1 MIKCYTDGAAKGNG
15 SVGCK
20 GGYGIFIIHPC
31 GKQERFCGGMTN
43 TTNNEQELLAV
54 LKALTYLTRAD
65 QPKTKIEILMDST
78 YVLKGI
84 TEWMPNWV
92 KKGWRTASGSPVKNV
107 SLWQAIS
114 RLDLSNVIFTK
125 VKGHSGDVGNEEADR
140 LANCGARKALSP

>member
-1 MIKCYTDGAAKGNG
+1 MIRAWTDGACKGNPG
-15 SVGCK
+15 V
-20 GGYGIFIIHPC
+20 GGYGIFIVHPC

-54 LKALTYLTRAD
+54 FKSLTYLTRAD
-65 QPKTKIEILMDST
+65 RPKEKIEILTDSS
-78 YVLKGI
+78 YVLNGVTK
-84 TEWMPNWV
+84 WMPNWI

-140 LANCGARKALSP
+140 LANCGARKALIP

>member
-1 MIKCYTDGAAKGNG
+1 MIRAWTDGACKDNPG
-15 SVGCK
+15 K

-31 GKQERFCGGMTN
+31 GKQEKFCGGMTN

-65 QPKTKIEILMDST
+65 QPTKQIEILTDSS
-78 YVLKGI
+78 YVLNGVTK
-84 TEWMPNWV
+84 WMPNWI

>member
-1 MIKCYTDGAAKGNG
+1 MIRAWTDGACKGNPG
-15 SVGCK
+15 V

-54 LKALTYLTRAD
+54 LKSLTYLTRAD
-65 QPKTKIEILMDST
+65 QPKAKIEILTDSS
-78 YVLKGI
+78 YVLNGI
-84 TEWMPNWV
+84 TQWMPNWIN
-92 KKGWRTASGSPVKNV
+92 KGWRTASGSPVKNV

>member
-1 MIKCYTDGAAKGNG
+1 MIRAWTDGACKDNPG
-15 SVGCK
+15 K

-31 GKQERFCGGMTN
+31 CKQEKFCGGMTN

-65 QPKTKIEILMDST
+65 QPTKQIEILTDSS
-78 YVLKGI
+78 YVLNGVTK
-84 TEWMPNWV
+84 WMPNWI

>member
-1 MIKCYTDGAAKGNG
+1 MIRAWTDGACKGNPG
-15 SVGCK
+15 L
-20 GGYGIFIIHPC
+20 GGYGIFILHPC

-65 QPKTKIEILMDST
+65 QPIKRIEILTDSS
-78 YVLKGI
+78 YVLNGVTK
-84 TEWMPNWV
+84 WLPNWI
-92 KKGWRTASGSPVKNV
+92 KKDWRTASGSPVKNV
-107 SLWQAIS
+107 PLWQAIS
-114 RLDLSNVIFTK
+114 RLNLSNVIFTK

>member
-1 MIKCYTDGAAKGNG
+1 MIRVWTDGACKGNPG
-15 SVGCK
+15 A

-31 GKQERFCGGMTN
+31 GKQERFCGGMIN

-54 LKALTYLTRAD
+54 LKSLTYLTCAD
-65 QPKTKIEILMDST
+65 RPKAKIEILTDSS
-78 YVLKGI
+78 YVLNGI
-84 TEWMPNWV
+84 VQWMPNWIN
-92 KKGWRTASGSPVKNV
+92 KGWRTASGSPVKNV

-140 LANCGARKALSP
+140 LANCGARKALSH

>member
-1 MIKCYTDGAAKGNG
+1 MIRAWTDGACKGNPG
-15 SVGCK
+15 V

-31 GKQERFCGGMTN
+31 GKQERFCGGMIN

-65 QPKTKIEILMDST
+65 QPKAKIEILTDSS
-78 YVLKGI
+78 YVLNGI
-84 TEWMPNWV
+84 TQWMPNWV
-92 KKGWRTASGSPVKNV
+92 KKDWRTASGSPVKNV

-125 VKGHSGDVGNEEADR
+125 VKGHSVDYGNTIADK
-140 LANCGARKALSP
+140 LANQGVEKLK

>member
-1 MIKCYTDGAAKGNG
+1 MIRAWTDGACKGNPG
-15 SVGCK
+15 V

-65 QPKTKIEILMDST
+65 QPKVKIEILTDSS
-78 YVLKGI
+78 YVLNGV
-84 TEWMPNWV
+84 TQWMPNWI
-92 KKGWRTASGSPVKNV
+92 KKDWRTASGSPVKNV

-114 RLDLSNVIFTK
+114 KLHLSNVIFTK

>member
-1 MIKCYTDGAAKGNG
+1 MIRVWTDGACKGNPG
-15 SVGCK
+15 V

-54 LKALTYLTRAD
+54 LKSVTYLTCAD
-65 QPKTKIEILMDST
+65 RPKAKIEILTDSS
-78 YVLKGI
+78 YVLNGI
-84 TEWMPNWV
+84 TQWMPNWI

>member
-31 GKQERFCGGMTN
+31 GKQEKFCGGFN
-43 TTNNEQELLAV
+43 DVTNNEMELLAV

-65 QPKTKIEILMDST
+65 QPIKRIEILTDST

-92 KKGWRTASGSPVKNV
+92 KKGWRTASGGPVKNV
-107 SLWQAIS
+107 SLWQAIYK
-114 RLDLSNVIFTK
+114 LDLSNVIFTK
-125 VKGHSGDVGNEEADR
+125 VKGHSGDVGNDMADK
-140 LANCGARKALSP
+140 LANQGVEKVK

>member
-1 MIKCYTDGAAKGNG
+1 
-15 SVGCK
+15 
-20 GGYGIFIIHPC
+20 
-31 GKQERFCGGMTN
+31 MTN

>member
-1 MIKCYTDGAAKGNG
+1 MIRAWTDGACKGNPG
-15 SVGCK
+15 V

-84 TEWMPNWV
+84 TEWLPNWI
-92 KKGWRTASGSPVKNV
+92 KKGWRTASGGPVKNV

-114 RLDLSNVIFTK
+114 RLNLSNVIFTK
-125 VKGHSGDVGNEEADR
+125 VKGHSGDVGNEEADK

>member
-1 MIKCYTDGAAKGNG
+1 MIRVWTDGAAKGNG

-31 GKQERFCGGMTN
+31 GKQEKFCGGFN
-43 TTNNEQELLAV
+43 DVTNNEMELLAV

-65 QPKTKIEILMDST
+65 QPIKRIEILTDST

-92 KKGWRTASGSPVKNV
+92 KKGWRTASGGPVKNV
-107 SLWQAIS
+107 SLWQAINN
-114 RLDLSNVIFTK
+114 LDLRSVTFTK
-125 VKGHSGDVGNEEADR
+125 VKGHSGDVGNDMADK
-140 LANCGARKALSP
+140 LANQGVEKVK